1 MEICLCEIILLKK
14 KESAMSALYIGDGAG
29 SEEDNLSSCKR
40 IFCKYDLSKFHFGKK
55 SVFCLIRRSVNV

>member
-1 MEICLCEIILLKK
+1 
-14 KESAMSALYIGDGAG
+14 MSALYIGDGAG